1 MTPSSDRSG
10 AGLEPAAGLGA
21 GWRSAAESA
30 QERAMPAGACT
41 ATCSAPL
48 GVGGLGRHLQ
58 EIVEALARREQ
69 PTVCLDGAS
78 PAASETPA
86 PSQRRSWRPSGGELL
101 GALPVPFSPGVR
113 TRVFMSEFDA
123 HAARRLQARD
133 HLIAFNGQALGQFRA
148 ARRLGYASVSLVSA
162 NSHLRRVLRQHATA
176 HRRYPLEGSWAAHLL
191 RRNLAEYEQADLLY
205 AGSAYTVESFLEQG
219 FPAEKLCV
227 FPFTPDPRY
236 SPAGAPASDTFE
248 IVYIGSLSVAKGVP
262 LLIDAFRRV
271 SHGDLRLTLVG
282 GWGSRG
288 MRRFVEAACA
298 GDQRI
303 SVRPGDPLPHLR
315 SASLCVHPTY
325 EDGFGYAPAEALACG
340 VPVIVTEDT
349 GMKDLIGDAGAG
361 LVLPTGDQDAL
372 TEAIAAAYRGEIFS
386 TAARADARHASS
398 DADAGRAGS
407 H

>member
-1 MTPSSDRSG
+1 MPSG
-10 AGLEPAAGLGA
+10 T
-21 GWRSAAESA
+21 
-30 QERAMPAGACT
+30 CT

-78 PAASETPA
+78 SAASETPA
-86 PSQRRSWRPSGGELL
+86 RSSRPGRRPSRAELL
-101 GALPVPFSPGVR
+101 AALPVPFSPGVR
-113 TRVFMSEFDA
+113 TRVFMGEFDA

-148 ARRLGYASVSLVSA
+148 ARSLGYASVSLVSA
-162 NSHLRRVLRQHATA
+162 NSHLRRVLRQHAAA

-191 RRNLAEYEQADLLY
+191 RRNLAEYEQADRVY

-219 FPAEKLCV
+219 FPAEKLCQ

-236 SPAGAPASDTFE
+236 RPAGAPASDTFE
-248 IVYIGSLSVAKGVP
+248 VVYIGSLSVAKGVP

-271 SHGDLRLTLVG
+271 SQDDLRLTLIG

-298 GDQRI
+298 RDQRI
-303 SVRPGDPLPHLR
+303 SVRPGDPLAHLR
-315 SASLCVHPTY
+315 AASLCVHPTY

-349 GMKDLIGDAGAG
+349 GMKELIGDAGAG

-372 TEAIAAAYRGEIFS
+372 TEAIAAAYRGEILS
-386 TAARADARHASS
+386 AGARADAPRPGSHAH
-398 DADAGRAGS
+398 AGRAGS